1 MKRHDLREA
10 FQEFEKLSQQLK
22 KEVSIRRDDA
32 VGLLTPELLERYASG
47 DQDLVLAYGRNGKTV
62 SYSPEEL
69 RAFLEARKSKGKRFK
84 SSIQGVPYTS
94 LIRASL
100 PVDKQRAKE
109 VRSATFYQRK
119 GGLLFFQVS
128 GNTQRYYRVQIRL
141 EGWTE
146 AVMAT
151 TPSFQ
156 AAKALVSGRL
166 SFECPCGRHQ
176 YWYRYLATLGG
187 YAIEPLERDFP
198 KIRNPRLT
206 GCCCKHVLRVLQEL
220 KKNRVLMVLAR
231 ELEKERGRPGF
242 KSAVRKSTLSNAN
255 LRAVMDRKTLK
266 EARAALEEHR
276 KESEKLK
283 RELKPRG
290 SGKKTLVENKALVA
304 AVETILKAAK
314 AANLSPDAMLGGV
327 AKNFGVT
334 REQIDAI
341 IKERKL

>member
-1 MKRHDLREA
+1 MKKHDLREA

-22 KEVSIRRDDA
+22 KEASIRRDDT
-32 VGLLTPELLERYASG
+32 VGLLTPELLERYAAG

-62 SYSPEEL
+62 SYSPEDL

-100 PVDKQRAKE
+100 PIDKQRAKE

-166 SFECPCGRHQ
+166 SFECPWRH
-176 YWYRYLATLGG
+176 W
-187 YAIEPLERDFP
+187 
-198 KIRNPRLT
+198 
-206 GCCCKHVLRVLQEL
+206 
-220 KKNRVLMVLAR
+220 
-231 ELEKERGRPGF
+231 
-242 KSAVRKSTLSNAN
+242 
-255 LRAVMDRKTLK
+255 
-266 EARAALEEHR
+266 EAMR
-276 KESEKLK
+276 
-283 RELKPRG
+283 
-290 SGKKTLVENKALVA
+290 
-304 AVETILKAAK
+304 
-314 AANLSPDAMLGGV
+314 LSPWNEISP
-327 AKNFGVT
+327 KSVT
-334 REQIDAI
+334 RA
-341 IKERKL
+341 